1 MWNCAKITPSSVLI
15 LGELV
20 LLRTKLRSKCDVET
34 GTIKQ
39 LLYRDKNLSNVSLQY
54 AFGANFHYLVCARLF
69 FFGP

>member
-1 MWNCAKITPSSVLI
+1 MRAK
-15 LGELV
+15 LG
-20 LLRTKLRSKCDVET
+20 SKCDVET

-69 FFGP
+69 YFGP